1 MPNNNQHRPL
11 LAISTILSSA
21 GLIRLA
27 TANNNAERFEGL
39 SAISTGLYFASQA
52 IINNRYPREDNDI
65 TPNDIPLDPNRPT
78 QLIIGD
84 STNINY

>member
-11 LAISTILSSA
+11 LAISAILSSV

-39 SAISTGLYFASQA
+39 SAISGGLYFASQA
-52 IINNRYPREDNDI
+52 IINNRYPGEDNYI
-65 TPNDIPLDPNRPT
+65 PPNDTPLDPNRPT